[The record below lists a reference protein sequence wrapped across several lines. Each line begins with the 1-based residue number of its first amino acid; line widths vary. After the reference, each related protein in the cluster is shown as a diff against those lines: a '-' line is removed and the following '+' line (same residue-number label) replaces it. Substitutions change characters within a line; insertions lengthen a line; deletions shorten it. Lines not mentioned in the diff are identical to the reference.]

1 RTTCIFR
8 RVNAMYTL
16 QAEKP
21 ILCQSFTSDEPLDFG
36 AADSDSACLC
46 SSFCL
51 LLVPL
56 SFCSAHYFCNC
67 FASSMVIQ
75 FSSSNFNAF
84 LVITI
89 PISVPIPQLCT
100 FTTTILL
107 QLDPFLNELTSMFE
121 QSTETGS
128 VWVTLEDASLQ
139 ALGDRKGINRF
150 GDFSAPLDEALIH
163 ASLDLS
169 GRPHLSYNLDIP
181 TQRVGTYDA
190 QGVQKQLPV
199 GASRVTLLVRNL
211 KKKSLWSRILEEVME
226 KLVDIVYFLHLEIH
240 EAFGSAGAFKNYK

>member
-1 RTTCIFR
+1 MATAGEAIEYRCLIHATNGKKTI
-8 RVNAMYTL
+8 
-16 QAEKP
+16 
-21 ILCQSFTSDEPLDFG
+21 STS
-36 AADSDSACLC
+36 
-46 SSFCL
+46 
-51 LLVPL
+51 
-56 SFCSAHYFCNC
+56 
-67 FASSMVIQ
+67 
-75 FSSSNFNAF
+75 
-84 LVITI
+84 
-89 PISVPIPQLCT
+89 
-100 FTTTILL
+100 
-107 QLDPFLNELTSMFE
+107 
-121 QSTETGS
+121 
-128 VWVTLEDASLQ
+128 ASLQ